1 MGLPLTWSLN
11 ICCQPKEQPFSTNI
25 HAYSVHRLTH
35 IHFSC
40 VHVYLKANLYAC
52 CCCNFFHI
60 SSFLLF
66 SLLLSSLALDRI
78 KRLAVPSTDKAY
90 DAEKEAEAK
99 EKTKQALV
107 EAFEASHAAAVKGK
121 TAALHCTLH
130 CPTGMVSQE
139 GEGER
144 ERERERERRGEGG
157 RERLIGCHPTAP
169 PITRE
174 GGTAISA
181 SSRVGCKLFYIYA
194 DVRNSDDV

>member
-52 CCCNFFHI
+52 CCCNFFLI

-66 SLLLSSLALDRI
+66 SLLLSSLALNRI

-121 TAALHCTLH
+121 TAALHCSACRQTCRTSVLATLP
-130 CPTGMVSQE
+130 PTTLSGPFLH
-139 GEGER
+139 G
-144 ERERERERRGEGG
+144 
-157 RERLIGCHPTAP
+157 TAP
-169 PITRE
+169 RC
-174 GGTAISA
+174 
-181 SSRVGCKLFYIYA
+181 SSRSPQALQQP
-194 DVRNSDDV
+194 